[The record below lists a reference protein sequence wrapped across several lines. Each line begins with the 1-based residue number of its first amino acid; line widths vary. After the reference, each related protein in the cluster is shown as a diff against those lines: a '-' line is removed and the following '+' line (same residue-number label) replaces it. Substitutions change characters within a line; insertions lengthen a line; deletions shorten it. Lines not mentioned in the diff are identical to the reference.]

1 MTTDITTT
9 NQATNSTPSVRA
21 EVSNQSSTQRLSE
34 ARLHPSIKTALLQTY
49 LARAVADNERT
60 NVRTAVSVINT
71 QRDQPLYSHNLD
83 DEHFAASVN
92 KIPIARLALNDVR
105 AGRLQFTQTLTWPAT
120 DVRPGAG
127 VYDQPGAPTS
137 ATVAELLFDMLN
149 KSGNTPVRVFV
160 NQALGGANTVND
172 RFSQELQL
180 QHTYLQPLE
189 GTAFYVGNTS
199 AREAI
204 QNMTALLDIDDSYTV
219 FAKEAL
225 ATNIYTDYGVR
236 SQLVGNDY
244 IMLSNKVGILDDP
257 GGNNRHDVGV
267 IYNTKTGAS
276 YGYAFLNTAPGA
288 AYNLATAQAGVSLAD
303 MGRAVLRYSGDKAT
317 RERALQDD
325 VPHIDRRVRF

>member
-1 MTTDITTT
+1 MTTDTSTSNQTTS
-9 NQATNSTPSVRA
+9 NAPSVRA
-21 EVSNQSSTQRLSE
+21 EASNHSSTQRLSE
-34 ARLHPSIKTALLQTY
+34 ANLHPNIKTALLQTY
-49 LARAVADNERT
+49 LTRLVTDNERT
-60 NVRTAVSVINT
+60 NVRTSVSVINAKNG
-71 QRDQPLYSHNLD
+71 QSLYDHNLD

-92 KIPIARLALNDVR
+92 KIPIARLVLNDVR
-105 AGRLQFTQTLTWPAT
+105 DGTLHFTQTLTWPST

-127 VYDQPGAPTS
+127 MYDQPGAPTS

-160 NQALGGANTVND
+160 NQALGGAATVNN

-199 AREAI
+199 AREAM
-204 QNMTALLDIDDSYTV
+204 QNMTALLSVNDSYSIFV
-219 FAKEAL
+219 KEAL

-236 SQLVGNDY
+236 SQLAGNDY
-244 IMLSNKVGILDDP
+244 IVLSNKVGILDDP
-257 GGNNRHDVGV
+257 EGNNRHDVGIV
-267 IYNTKTGAS
+267 YNTKTGAS

-288 AYNLATAQAGVSLAD
+288 SYNLATAQAGVSLAD

-317 RERALQDD
+317 QERALQDHA
-325 VPHIDRRVRF
+325 PHTDRRVRF